1 MDCWVELDP
10 ASSASL
16 GDALRRTE
24 ELRAG
29 VRRRLGNE
37 AGDVTVQLRWKEE
50 AYVTVQLRWK
60 EEAYGGGAFMYAYL

>member
-1 MDCWVELDP
+1 MFFFNRSGRRLHVDCTVELDP

-50 AYVTVQLRWK
+50 AY
-60 EEAYGGGAFMYAYL
+60 GGGAFMYAYL

>member
-1 MDCWVELDP
+1 MRL
-10 ASSASL
+10 
-16 GDALRRTE
+16 TE

-50 AYVTVQLRWK
+50 AY
-60 EEAYGGGAFMYAYL
+60 GGGAFMYAYL